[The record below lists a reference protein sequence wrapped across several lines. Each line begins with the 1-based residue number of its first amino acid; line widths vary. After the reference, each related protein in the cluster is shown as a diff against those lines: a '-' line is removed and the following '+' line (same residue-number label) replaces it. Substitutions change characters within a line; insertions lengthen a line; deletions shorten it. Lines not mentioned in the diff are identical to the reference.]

1 MVIAVFDTASQL
13 FRWNLSANVGRGQPN
28 LIADVELVRLGYV
41 AVRDNTKF
49 PAKAE
54 LREPLS
60 KLQPFGPYGPDL
72 QAVIEAH
79 QKVRGGT
86 QDGYVSVA
94 KISATSTN
102 RDFYDGS
109 HAWIIIILDNN
120 LRDLP
125 GDQYPR
131 IDKHP
136 KCGPELKK
144 KVLKTFII

>member
-60 KLQPFGPYGPDL
+60 KLQPFGPYGPD
-72 QAVIEAH
+72 
-79 QKVRGGT
+79 
-86 QDGYVSVA
+86 
-94 KISATSTN
+94 
-102 RDFYDGS
+102 
-109 HAWIIIILDNN
+109 
-120 LRDLP
+120 
-125 GDQYPR
+125 
-131 IDKHP
+131 
-136 KCGPELKK
+136 
-144 KVLKTFII
+144 

>member
-49 PAKAE
+49 P
-54 LREPLS
+54 
-60 KLQPFGPYGPDL
+60 
-72 QAVIEAH
+72 
-79 QKVRGGT
+79 
-86 QDGYVSVA
+86 DGYVSVA